1 MIDLHCHILPGID
14 DGSPDLATS
23 LEMARIAVADG
34 ITTTFCTPHIY
45 PGLYEN
51 NGPDIERR
59 VANLQL
65 VLNDK
70 GIPLTLSYGAD
81 AHLVPDMLEGVKS
94 KRIPTLGGSRYL
106 LLEPSHNV
114 RPPRFQES
122 VFALIAAGYTP
133 VITHPERLTWIG
145 DHYNDFTSLA
155 KSGAWLQVT
164 AGALLGRFGKFAQQ
178 YAEKFIDEGWTAVI
192 ASDAHTTT
200 RRAPQIA
207 EAVELAARLVGRE
220 EANRMVVDRPRAVC
234 DNRPPGDVLPPPAL
248 LPRES
253 ANEGKM
259 HSLVSRWFG
268 RASR

>member
-51 NGPDIERR
+51 TGPDIKRR
-59 VANLQL
+59 AANLQL
-65 VLNDK
+65 ILNDK
-70 GIPLTLSYGAD
+70 GIPLTLNYGAD
-81 AHLVPDMLEGVKS
+81 AHLVPDILDSVRS
-94 KRIPTLGGSRYL
+94 KRVPTLGDSRYL

-133 VITHPERLTWIG
+133 VITHPERLSWIG
-145 DHYNDFTSLA
+145 DHYDDFTSLA
-155 KSGAWLQVT
+155 NSGAWLQVT
-164 AGALLGRFGKFAQQ
+164 AGALLGRFGQFAQR
-178 YAEKFIDEGWTAVI
+178 YAEKFVDEGWTAVI

-200 RRAPQIA
+200 RRAPQMA
-207 EAVELAARLVGRE
+207 EAVELAARLVGRD
-220 EANRMVVDRPRAVC
+220 EAQRMVVERPKAVC
-234 DNRPPGDVLPPPAL
+234 DHRPAAEVSLPPAL
-248 LPRES
+248 ASRQS
-253 ANEGKM
+253 KNGGKI
-259 HSLVSRWFG
+259 HSLVSRWLG
-268 RASR
+268 RA

>member
-14 DGSPDLATS
+14 DGSPDLETS

-51 NGPDIERR
+51 TGADIERR

-81 AHLVPDMLEGVKS
+81 AHLVPNMLEGVKS
-94 KRIPTLGGSRYL
+94 GRIPTLGGSRYL

-114 RPPRFQES
+114 RPPHFQES

-145 DHYNDFTSLA
+145 DHYDDFTSLA
-155 KSGAWLQVT
+155 RSGAWLQVT
-164 AGALLGRFGKFAQQ
+164 AGALQGRFGKFAQM

-192 ASDAHTTT
+192 ASDAHTTN
-200 RRAPQIA
+200 RRAPQMA

-220 EANRMVVDRPRAVC
+220 EALRMVVERPTAVC
-234 DNRPPGDVLPPPAL
+234 DNRPPVDVPRPPAL
-248 LPRES
+248 QSRES
-253 ANEGKM
+253 RNEGKM
-259 HSLVSRWFG
+259 RGLVSRWFG

>member
-14 DGSPDLATS
+14 DGSPDLETS
-23 LEMARIAVADG
+23 LAMARIAVADG

-51 NGPDIERR
+51 TGPDIERR

-65 VLNDK
+65 IFNDK
-70 GIPLTLSYGAD
+70 GIPLTLNYGAD
-81 AHLVPDMLEGVKS
+81 AHLVPEILEGVKS
-94 KRIPTLGGSRYL
+94 KRVPTLGGSRYL

-145 DHYNDFTSLA
+145 DHYDDFTSLA
-155 KSGAWLQVT
+155 KSGAWMQVT
-164 AGALLGRFGKFAQQ
+164 AGALLGRFGNFAQR
-178 YAEKFIDEGWTAVI
+178 YAEKFVDEGWTAVI
-192 ASDAHTTT
+192 ASDAHTTS
-200 RRAPQIA
+200 RRAPQMA
-207 EAVELAARLVGRE
+207 EAVELAAKLVGRE
-220 EANRMVVDRPRAVC
+220 EAQRMVVERPRAVC
-234 DNRPPGDVLPPPAL
+234 DNRPADEVTLPPAL
-248 LPRES
+248 LSRDQT
-253 ANEGKM
+253 NEGKIQG
-259 HSLVSRWFG
+259 LVSRWFG